1 MSRPSSL
8 LRRPPTIAAI
18 VIAVALV
25 LASQWVSGE
34 QILAGLTSVTLYLRQ
49 SLESFDAFHVARTF
63 YAELTGCHM
72 HWTPTG
78 FEMDCAP
85 GLDTLDRL
93 NGKSDPH
100 PLVALVLA
108 IFNTIGSL
116 WSGSTWLGL
125 VFYALALVASG
136 AALAAIMKP
145 GDEPV
150 LWLIWL
156 LLIPVGAGV
165 IGLLLKWVLLLFVLL
180 FSEVLAGLVWIVATF
195 GAAIAWLRSV
205 LDTAHNVD
213 AAMVGTIASA
223 PPPDGPAAPRDKSG
237 SPKA

>member
-1 MSRPSSL
+1 MSRFLPL
-8 LRRPPTIAAI
+8 LRRPPTIAAL
-18 VIAVALV
+18 VIAAALV
-25 LASQWVSGE
+25 LAGRWLSGE
-34 QILAGLTSVTLYLRQ
+34 QILAGLTSITLYLRQ
-49 SLESFDAFHVARTF
+49 SLESFDALHVARTF

-72 HWTPTG
+72 LWMPTG

-100 PLVALVLA
+100 PLLALVLA
-108 IFNTIGSL
+108 IFSTIGSL

-136 AALAAIMKP
+136 AALAALMKP

-156 LLIPVGAGV
+156 LLIPLGAGV

-180 FSEVLAGLVWIVATF
+180 FSEVLAGIVWILATF

-213 AAMVGTIASA
+213 AAMVGTIASTA
-223 PPPDGPAAPRDKSG
+223 PPQDPPAPADQSGRPKS
-237 SPKA
+237 